1 MNRKRKGPGVYPFSC
16 GCCVCGA
23 VCFAPRRRMECL
35 CLASTACAPLRP
47 NRASPCAERA
57 GASVRTARQSEDCL
71 RVRPP
76 RSATALRKGRSAVG
90 GDAARG
96 WHGRVGGSGTA
107 RHSATADSAFP
118 EMGNPSANAPC
129 MAWSGYLPAPCNA
142 ASRRLAHLGA
152 ESALATWS
160 APPIPPALFAEC
172 RRKRCRLH
180 LSICAIHEPCTLL
193 ARVYLPCA
201 KRGAEAATRGGA
213 SADGGTRKTP
223 RLRLRG
229 ATGGIPT
236 KRPAAQARLYC
247 APYAVCARGSRRCA
261 AKAPL
266 EAQR

>member
-1 MNRKRKGPGVYPFSC
+1 MRVW
-16 GCCVCGA
+16 CVRCR
-23 VCFAPRRRMECL
+23 VLRPLPRSRRRVECL

-107 RHSATADSAFP
+107 RHSAPADSAFP
-118 EMGNPSANAPC
+118 AMRNPSANAPC
-129 MAWSGYLPAPCNA
+129 MAWSGYLPAPCKA
-142 ASRRLAHLGA
+142 ASRRLAHPGA
-152 ESALATWS
+152 ESALAPWS
-160 APPIPPALFAEC
+160 APPIPSALFAEC

-180 LSICAIHEPCTLL
+180 LSICAIHELRIIL
-193 ARVYLPCA
+193 ARVCLPCA

-236 KRPAAQARLYC
+236 KRPAAQARLDC
-247 APYAVCARGSRRCA
+247 APYGGCARGSRRCA
-261 AKAPL
+261 AAAPL